1 MPEVR
6 SSTQSESGLSRWM
19 TKILSIRGIGLIVG
33 VFGLCA
39 LIAATS
45 VTLPPEQQLIVAFV
59 CVVIFFIVGHK
70 PSRRSQIFLEVLSG
84 LVSLR
89 YLTWRL
95 TETLSFDTWLQ
106 GFLGTALLLAELY
119 ALMMLFLSYF
129 QTISPLHRAPLPL
142 PANIDEWPTV
152 DIFVPTYNEELSI
165 VRLTVLASLGIDWPP
180 EKVRV
185 HILDDGERPE
195 FEAFAE
201 ACGANYIARPT
212 HDHAK
217 AGNLNYAI
225 DHTDGDFI
233 LIFDCDHVP
242 TRAFLQLT
250 MGWMVEDP
258 KIALMQ
264 TPHHFYSPDPFQ
276 RNLSAGYRTPPE
288 GNLFYGVVQDGNDFW
303 DATFFC
309 GSCAVLRRTAIEQI
323 GGFATQT
330 VTEDAHTAL
339 KLQRHGWSTAYL
351 RIPLAGGLATERLIL
366 HIGQRVRWAR
376 GMLQIFRIDNPLF
389 GRGLSW
395 GQRLCYLSAM
405 TSFLFALPR
414 VIFLSSPLAFLFLGQ
429 NIIAASPLALLAYAI
444 PHMFHAVGTASKINK
459 GWRYSFWSEVYETTM
474 ALFLVRVTIVTLLSP
489 KRGKFNVTE
498 KGGLLDK
505 SYFDLG
511 AVYPNIILGLIMF
524 AGLVRGIYELSFGH
538 LDQIAEHAYLLN
550 SAWATLSLII
560 ILAAIAVG
568 RETQQTR
575 NSHRIPATIPVEVA
589 TADGSILASG
599 VTEDLSMG
607 GAAIKMSW
615 PAKVTQPIPVYI
627 RTVLDGEELI
637 LPARIIRASRDRGI
651 FIWNIDNLPQ
661 EFAVIRLVFGRAD
674 AWVDWGDYKPDRPLL
689 SLLDMI
695 LSIRGLFRSQG
706 GNSRPANRSSGGNS
720 PAALPNGAK
729 DAGGDDRRERVLKGA
744 VKMVSLVT
752 VLAFATSA
760 QAAPVAQKAVAAK
773 APAHQPEASDLP
785 PLPAIVPATPTA
797 PGAAG
802 QPVPPG
808 QPTGQPLSPDSADAL
823 LDNAENA
830 TADAATVH
838 TFTLKELG
846 AAGPVTMRGLAP
858 LQGIEFGI
866 PADQL
871 VTSARLVL
879 SGAMSPSLRPETSSV
894 TMTLNEQYLGTLRPD
909 PAHPTFGPV
918 SFDINPIFFVSGNRL
933 NFNFASGVKGC
944 SDATNNLLWATIS
957 ENSQLQITTIA
968 LPPRR
973 QLSRLPQPFY
983 DKNVRQR
990 VTIPMVLAQTYD
1002 PQILKAAGIIA
1013 SWFGK
1018 QTDFLGVTFPV
1029 ASTIPQTGNA
1039 ILIGVADELPTSLGH
1054 PQVNGPSLLELP
1066 NPSDANATILVVT
1079 GRDREEVITAS
1090 KGLSFSTGNLP
1101 TDSHMDVAPV
1111 DITPSKP
1118 NDAPSFIAMN
1128 HPVRFSDLVQV
1139 SKLQGTGYTPGVLS
1153 VPFRLPPDLYTW
1165 RNRPY
1170 KMKVRFHSPAGPI
1183 AEVER
1188 SHLDVGINGT
1198 YLRSFSLYEP
1208 QGLINT
1214 VLEHVGLN
1222 KPVAGGLQTHEV
1234 DVQPWTVFGQDQLQF
1249 YFDALPMTR
1258 GACQTGEANTI
1269 HLGIDPDSTIDFS
1282 NAHHIAQ
1289 MPNLAYMASVGF
1301 PFTTYA
1307 DLSQTAV
1314 VLPEHPNAA
1323 VVGSYLDLMGF
1334 MGAATW
1340 YPVSGVDIVSA
1351 DHVSDVAD
1359 RNLIVISTLASSGE
1373 ISPLLARS
1381 AYDVSDGRLHT
1392 AQHASSLDRMLNAI
1406 DDPLTAFRNRDSKP
1420 TEVESPL
1427 TAGVGAMIEAESPL
1441 TAGRTV
1447 VALLSADGAG
1457 LDNLIQM
1464 MGQRK
1469 NEAKIQGDLVL
1480 AHGDDLSFYRNSP
1493 VYTIGTLPL
1502 WLWPDW
1508 YMHNRPVRVLIV
1520 GLLGCIL
1527 IVSVLARALARHAAR
1542 RFKQLEDERR
1552 KS

>member
-1 MPEVR
+1 M
-6 SSTQSESGLSRWM
+6 SRWVG
-19 TKILSIRGIGLIVG
+19 KILSIRGVGLLIG

-59 CVVIFFIVGHK
+59 CVVIFFVVGHK

-106 GFLGTALLLAELY
+106 GLLGTMLLLAELY

-129 QTISPLHRAPLPL
+129 QTIAPLHRAPLPL

-165 VRLTVLASLGIDWPP
+165 VRLTVLGSLGIDWPP

-185 HILDDGERPE
+185 HILDDGRRPE
-195 FEAFAE
+195 FAEFARE
-201 ACGANYIARPT
+201 CGANYIARPT
-212 HDHAK
+212 NEHAK

-225 DHTDGDFI
+225 DHTDGDYI

-309 GSCAVLRRTAIEQI
+309 GSCAILRRTAIEQI

-339 KLQRHGWSTAYL
+339 KMQRLGWSTAYL

-376 GMLQIFRIDNPLF
+376 GMLQIFRIDNPLL
-389 GRGLSW
+389 GKGLSW

-405 TSFLFALPR
+405 TSFLFAVPR

-489 KRGKFNVTE
+489 SRGKFNVTD
-498 KGGLLDK
+498 KGGLLEK
-505 SYFDLG
+505 GYFDLG
-511 AVYPNIILGLIMF
+511 AVYPNVILGIIMF
-524 AGLVRGIYELSFGH
+524 GGLVRGIYELSFGH
-538 LDQIAEHAYLLN
+538 LDQIAERAYLLN
-550 SAWATLSLII
+550 SAWALLSLII

-568 RETQQTR
+568 RETQQKR
-575 NSHRIPATIPVEVA
+575 NSHRIPAVIPVEVSS
-589 TADGSILASG
+589 ADGAIVTTGL
-599 VTEDLSMG
+599 TEDLSMG
-607 GAAIKMSW
+607 GAAVKMSW
-615 PAKVTQPIPVYI
+615 PGKISGPTPVYV
-627 RTVLDGEELI
+627 RTVLDGEELN
-637 LPARIIRASRDRGI
+637 LPAKLIRSSSGRSI
-651 FIWNIDNLPQ
+651 FIWSIDNLQQ
-661 EFAVIRLVFGRAD
+661 EFAVIRMVFGRAD
-674 AWVDWGDYKPDRPLL
+674 AWVDWGNYKPDRPLL
-689 SLLDMI
+689 SFLDMV
-695 LSIRGLFRSQG
+695 LSVKGLFRSSGDIVHSKGPARG
-706 GNSRPANRSSGGNS
+706 GDANKGN
-720 PAALPNGAK
+720 ALPD
-729 DAGGDDRRERVLKGA
+729 DANKSDRQERMLKGT
-744 VKMVSLVT
+744 VKMVSL
-752 VLAFATSA
+752 LALLTFASSA
-760 QAAPVAQKAVAAK
+760 QAAPAASKAIAAK
-773 APAHQPEASDLP
+773 APVHQPETTDLP
-785 PLPAIVPATPTA
+785 PLPALLPTNNGAGQSDPAAAA
-797 PGAAG
+797 PGS
-802 QPVPPG
+802 
-808 QPTGQPLSPDSADAL
+808 PTGQPLAADSADAMV
-823 LDNAENA
+823 DNAEN
-830 TADAATVH
+830 TPDTATVH
-838 TFTLKELG
+838 NYTLRDLG
-846 AAGPVTMRGLAP
+846 AAGSITMRGLAP

-879 SGAMSPSLRPETSSV
+879 SGSMSPNLRPETNSV
-894 TMTLNEQYLGTLRPD
+894 TMTLNEQFIGTLRPD
-909 PAHPTFGPV
+909 PAHPTFGPI
-918 SFDINPIFFVSGNRL
+918 SFEINPIFFVSGNRL
-933 NFNFASGVKGC
+933 NFNFASGSKGC
-944 SDATNNLLWATIS
+944 SDITNDTMWATIS

-973 QLSRLPQPFY
+973 LLSRLPQPFY
-983 DKNVRQR
+983 DKNVHQH
-990 VTIPMVLAQTYD
+990 VTVPMILAQTYD
-1002 PQILKAAGIIA
+1002 PQILKAAGILA

-1018 QTDFLGVTFPV
+1018 QTDFLGVNFPV
-1029 ASTIPQTGNA
+1029 SSTIPKVGNA
-1039 ILIGVADELPTSLGH
+1039 ILIGVADELPTSLGQ
-1054 PQVNGPSLLELP
+1054 PQVTGPAILELP
-1066 NPSDANATILVVT
+1066 NPSDTNATILVVT
-1079 GRDREEVITAS
+1079 GRDRDEVITAS
-1090 KGLSFSTGNLP
+1090 KGIAFSSAPLP
-1101 TDSHMDVAPV
+1101 ADSHMNVAPV
-1111 DITPSKP
+1111 DVAPSKP

-1128 HPVRFSDLVQV
+1128 HPVRFKDLVTPE
-1139 SKLQGTGYTPGVLS
+1139 KLQETGFTSGVLS
-1153 VPFRLPPDLYTW
+1153 VPFRISPDLYTW
-1165 RNRPY
+1165 RDRPY
-1170 KMKVRFHSPAGPI
+1170 KMQVRFRSPAG
-1183 AEVER
+1183 AEKDVEKAR
-1188 SHLDVGINGT
+1188 LDVGINDV
-1198 YLRSFSLYEP
+1198 YLHSYGLREP
-1208 QGLINT
+1208 NGILQNIGL
-1214 VLEHVGLN
+1214 VH
-1222 KPVAGGLQTHEV
+1222 PSAGMQVHDL
-1234 DVQPWTVFGQDQLQF
+1234 DVPPWTVFGQDQLHF
-1249 YFDALPMTR
+1249 YFNALSLAH
-1258 GACQTGEANTI
+1258 GVCQGSAASNAF

-1282 NAHHIAQ
+1282 RAYHIAQ
-1289 MPNLAYMASVGF
+1289 MPNLAYMATVGF

-1307 DLSQTAV
+1307 DLSHTAV

-1323 VVGSYLDLMGF
+1323 VVGAYLDLMGF

-1340 YPVSGVDIVSA
+1340 YPVAGVDIVSA

-1359 RNLIVISTLASSGE
+1359 RNLLVISTLASGAEIAPLLSRSSYE
-1373 ISPLLARS
+1373 ISDGHLRTALH
-1381 AYDVSDGRLHT
+1381 VST
-1392 AQHASSLDRMLNAI
+1392 LDTVLKAI
-1406 DDPLTAFRNRDSKP
+1406 DDPLTAYRERDSKP
-1420 TEVESPL
+1420 QDVDSPL
-1427 TAGVGAMIEAESPL
+1427 TGGVGAMVEAESPL

-1447 VALLSADGAG
+1447 LALLSADGAG
-1457 LDNLIQM
+1457 LNNLLQM
-1464 MGQRK
+1464 MGERK
-1469 NEAKIQGDLVL
+1469 QQAKFQGDLVL
-1480 AHGDDLSFYRNSP
+1480 AHGEELSSFRNSP
-1493 VYTIGTLPL
+1493 VYTIGSLPV

-1508 YMHNRPVRVLIV
+1508 YMHNRPVHVLLV
-1520 GLLGCIL
+1520 GLLGCVL

>member
-1 MPEVR
+1 M
-6 SSTQSESGLSRWM
+6 G
-19 TKILSIRGIGLIVG
+19 KILSIRGAGLIIG

-106 GFLGTALLLAELY
+106 GLLGTMLLVAELY

-129 QTISPLHRAPLPL
+129 QTIAPLHRAPLPL
-142 PANIDEWPTV
+142 PPNPDEWPTV

-165 VRLTVLASLGIDWPP
+165 VRLTVLGSLGIDWPP

-185 HILDDGERPE
+185 HILDDGRRPE
-195 FEAFAE
+195 FAAFAAE
-201 ACGANYIARPT
+201 CGANYIARPT
-212 HDHAK
+212 NEHAK

-225 DHTDGDFI
+225 GHTDGDYI

-309 GSCAVLRRTAIEQI
+309 GSCAILRRTAIEQI

-339 KLQRHGWSTAYL
+339 KMQRLGWSTAYL

-405 TSFLFALPR
+405 TSFLFAVPR
-414 VIFLSSPLAFLFLGQ
+414 VIFLSSPLAFLFFGQ

-489 KRGKFNVTE
+489 SRGKFNVTD
-498 KGGLLDK
+498 KGGLLEK
-505 SYFDLG
+505 GYFDLG

-524 AGLVRGIYELSFGH
+524 GGLARGVYELSFGH
-538 LDQIAEHAYLLN
+538 LDQIAERAYLLN
-550 SAWATLSLII
+550 SAWAMLSLII

-568 RETQQTR
+568 RETQQKR

-589 TADGSILASG
+589 NADGSIIVTG

-607 GAAIKMSW
+607 GAAVKMSW
-615 PAKVTQPIPVYI
+615 PAKLSGPTPVYI

-637 LPARIIRASRDRGI
+637 LPARIIRAGNGRGI
-651 FIWNIDNLPQ
+651 FIWTIDNLQQ
-661 EFAVIRLVFGRAD
+661 EFSVIRLVFGRAD
-674 AWVDWGDYKPDRPLL
+674 AWVDWGNYKADRPLL
-689 SLLDMI
+689 SLMDMV
-695 LSIRGLFRSQG
+695 LSVKGLFRSSG
-706 GNSRPANRSSGGNS
+706 DIVHRSSPTKPSAGN
-720 PAALPNGAK
+720 ALS
-729 DAGGDDRRERVLKGA
+729 DDTNNPSRKERVLKGT
-744 VKMVSLVT
+744 VKMVSL
-752 VLAFATSA
+752 LALLTFASSA
-760 QAAPVAQKAVAAK
+760 QAASAPKAVAAK

-785 PLPAIVPATPTA
+785 PLPALLPATS
-797 PGAAG
+797 GAAQAG
-802 QPVPPG
+802 SGDAGANGPG
-808 QPTGQPLSPDSADAL
+808 SPTGQPLAADSADAL
-823 LDNAENA
+823 VENAEN
-830 TADAATVH
+830 TSDTATVH
-838 TFTLKELG
+838 NYTLKDLG
-846 AAGPVTMRGLAP
+846 AAGSITMRGLAP

-866 PADQL
+866 PSDQL

-879 SGAMSPSLRPETSSV
+879 SGSMSPNLRPETNSV
-894 TMTLNEQYLGTLRPD
+894 TMTLNEQYIGTLRPD
-909 PAHPTFGPV
+909 PAHPTFGPM
-918 SFDINPIFFVSGNRL
+918 SFEINPIFFVSGNRL
-933 NFNFASGVKGC
+933 NFNFASGSKGC
-944 SDATNNLLWATIS
+944 SDITNDTLWATIS
-957 ENSQLQITTIA
+957 QNSQLQITTIA

-973 QLSRLPQPFY
+973 LLSRLPQPFY
-983 DKNVRQR
+983 DKNVRQH
-990 VTIPMVLAQTYD
+990 VTVPMVLAQTYD
-1002 PQILKAAGIIA
+1002 PQILKSAGILA

-1029 ASTIPQTGNA
+1029 SSTIPQSGNA
-1039 ILIGVADELPTSLGH
+1039 ILIGVADELPTSLGR
-1054 PQVNGPSLLELP
+1054 PQVNGPAVLELP

-1079 GRDREEVITAS
+1079 GRDRDEVITAS
-1090 KGLSFSTGNLP
+1090 KGIAFASAPLP

-1111 DITPSKP
+1111 DIAPRKP
-1118 NDAPSFIAMN
+1118 NDAPSFIAMD
-1128 HPVRFSDLVQV
+1128 HPVRFGDLVTA
-1139 SKLQGTGYTPGVLS
+1139 SKLQGTGFTSGVLS
-1153 VPFRLPPDLYTW
+1153 VPFRIPPDLYTW

-1170 KMKVRFHSPAGPI
+1170 KMQVRFRSPAGE
-1183 AEVER
+1183 AKDVEKSR
-1188 SHLDVGINGT
+1188 LDVGINEV
-1198 YLRSFSLYEP
+1198 YLHSYPLRETHGLVGAVL
-1208 QGLINT
+1208 QG
-1214 VLEHVGLN
+1214 VGLAR
-1222 KPVAGGLQTHEV
+1222 PASGMQVHDL
-1234 DVQPWTVFGQDQLQF
+1234 DVPPWTVFGQDQLNF
-1249 YFDALPMTR
+1249 YFDAMPLAR
-1258 GACQTGEANTI
+1258 GICQSGAANNAF
-1269 HLGIDPDSTIDFS
+1269 HLGLDPDSTIDFS
-1282 NAHHIAQ
+1282 RAHHIAQ
-1289 MPNLAYMASVGF
+1289 MPNLAYMATVGF

-1323 VVGSYLDLMGF
+1323 TVGAYLDLMGF

-1340 YPVSGVDIVSA
+1340 YPVAGVDIVSA

-1359 RNLIVISTLASSGE
+1359 RNLLVISTLATSGE
-1373 ISPLLARS
+1373 IAPLLSRS
-1381 AYDVSDGRLHT
+1381 SYEVADGHLRTVS
-1392 AQHASSLDRMLNAI
+1392 HASALDNAI
-1406 DDPLTAFRNRDSKP
+1406 KAVDDPLTAFRDRDSKP
-1420 TEVESPL
+1420 QDVDTPL
-1427 TAGVGAMIEAESPL
+1427 TGGVGAMIEAESPL

-1447 VALLSADGAG
+1447 LALLSSDGAG
-1457 LDNLIQM
+1457 LNNLLQM
-1464 MGQRK
+1464 LGERK
-1469 NEAKIQGDLVL
+1469 KQANIQGDLVV
-1480 AHGDDLSFYRNSP
+1480 AHGEDLSSYRTSP

-1508 YMHNRPVRVLIV
+1508 YMHNRPVRVLLV

-1527 IVSVLARALARHAAR
+1527 IVSVLARALARHATR